1 MDSSI
6 KSLTITGAA
15 AEMPRRST
23 VGSRK
28 KRSVVKHSGED
39 EMEDPEFMEHS
50 RKYTQQPMVQAMA
63 QPMAQPS
70 VKPMAQPIQP
80 HAPRQAPVI
89 NLRTEVEKVSDA
101 QAQAQPAIKL
111 LAKPAL
117 TQGPNTGEG
126 RVILNPPKV
135 NRVKLQPKI
144 AQSATKQQVSNT
156 HATTRKARKIKLS
169 TTSLSH
175 RFTRAKRVKEDTDKK
190 TASSIRDF
198 LVQKGVIQEKS
209 KAPERMLRS
218 MYRDFMLLKDTAL

>member
-28 KRSVVKHSGED
+28 KRNTVTHAAED
-39 EMEDPEFMEHS
+39 DMEDPEFLEHS
-50 RKYTQQPMVQAMA
+50 KKYLQAQAPAPAQAARPTYVPVQA
-63 QPMAQPS
+63 QLPIPSPRPMQS
-70 VKPMAQPIQP
+70 
-80 HAPRQAPVI
+80 QAPII
-89 NLRTEVEKVSDA
+89 NLRTEVEKA
-101 QAQAQPAIKL
+101 QESSIKL
-111 LAKPAL
+111 LAKPAP

-144 AQSATKQQVSNT
+144 AHPPAKHHVSNT
-156 HATTRKARKIKLS
+156 HATTRKARRIKLS

-190 TASSIRDF
+190 PTSSIRDF

-218 MYRDFMLLKDTAL
+218 MYSDFMLLKDPAL